1 VTHVLRRAAPGA
13 VLLAI
18 LICGAWYLSQP
29 RVPDGQPPLVTLDG
43 GSLAALRDVFNRD
56 AAHVRIIVLQS
67 PT

>member
-1 VTHVLRRAAPGA
+1 MSSVVRRAAGVA
-13 VLLAI
+13 VLLLSLSAS
-18 LICGAWYLSQP
+18 AWFLSQP

-43 GSLAALRDVFNRD
+43 GSMAALRDAFNRD